1 MKKVLAFVLLALA
14 MSGAT
19 AQEIYPN
26 RPIRLV
32 VPFPPGNAG
41 DIIARVIAPAMG
53 ELLKQNLVVDDRP
66 GAGGVI
72 ASEVT
77 RKAAADGYTLMLVT
91 AGSHGINASLYPK
104 LPYDP
109 VKDFT
114 PIGQCASSPNVLV
127 VTPQLPASNVQELI
141 ALLKAR
147 PGELSYG
154 SSGVGTTVHLSGE
167 LFNTLAGVKSVHV
180 AYKGATEALT
190 DLIAGRLQFMFASLS
205 SSVQMIKNGKL
216 RGLAVTSKQRHPALP
231 DLPPIADFL
240 PGFEAVAWYGIVGPV
255 GLPQPIV
262 EKLNR
267 ALVEA
272 LERPEVRERLVAVGV
287 DPVSSSAK
295 EFDAYIREEVPKWA
309 KVVKASGARAE

>member
-1 MKKVLAFVLLALA
+1 M
-14 MSGAT
+14 
-19 AQEIYPN
+19 
-26 RPIRLV
+26 
-32 VPFPPGNAG
+32 
-41 DIIARVIAPAMG
+41 
-53 ELLKQNLVVDDRP
+53 
-66 GAGGVI
+66 
-72 ASEVT
+72 
-77 RKAAADGYTLMLVT
+77 
-91 AGSHGINASLYPK
+91 
-104 LPYDP
+104 
-109 VKDFT
+109 
-114 PIGQCASSPNVLV
+114 LV

-141 ALLKAR
+141 ALVKAR

-180 AYKGATEALT
+180 AYKGAAEALT

-309 KVVKASGARAE
+309 KVVKSSGARAD